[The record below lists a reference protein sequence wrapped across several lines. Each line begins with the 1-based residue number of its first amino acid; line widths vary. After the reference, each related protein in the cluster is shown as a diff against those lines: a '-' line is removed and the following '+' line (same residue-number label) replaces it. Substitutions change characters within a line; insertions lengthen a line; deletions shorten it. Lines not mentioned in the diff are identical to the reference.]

1 MGADFPGS
9 PPTENKPSHPM
20 DLTLFFRGR
29 TLGSIRDHLGRS
41 SFRGVSGIS
50 WQWLSFLVH
59 GWTFCVHPG
68 MFLRFHDQPSEV
80 ARCLDRRQPTLAAA
94 LRFHGLFPAF
104 VFVDEPCDPV
114 IHVDPF
120 EHPRECPPDC
130 VMERAARVH
139 RSRLQRG
146 VTSVIE
152 AAVISDDP
160 VDNGFPKVDFF
171 DSGHEVIRKRMNK
184 S

>member
-1 MGADFPGS
+1 
-9 PPTENKPSHPM
+9 
-20 DLTLFFRGR
+20 
-29 TLGSIRDHLGRS
+29 
-41 SFRGVSGIS
+41 
-50 WQWLSFLVH
+50 
-59 GWTFCVHPG
+59 

-80 ARCLDRRQPTLAAA
+80 ARCLDRRQATLAAA

-160 VDNGFPKVDFF
+160 VDDGFPKVDFF
-171 DSGHEVIRKRMNK
+171 DSGHEVIWKRQNK
-184 S
+184 SSHLTGDNAALGFQASFSPVGGLWTFSGESAERSPS